1 MKSIK
6 AHLQQRKAGGGLLG
20 AELAELTKIATS
32 KKVPQPDD
40 ELMAAVRAASF
51 RLMLAAVHVHVQLS

>member
-6 AHLQQRKAGGGLLG
+6 AHLQQRKPGGGLLR

-40 ELMAAVRAASF
+40 ELMAAVGGR
-51 RLMLAAVHVHVQLS
+51 RLAPPSIFWLLP